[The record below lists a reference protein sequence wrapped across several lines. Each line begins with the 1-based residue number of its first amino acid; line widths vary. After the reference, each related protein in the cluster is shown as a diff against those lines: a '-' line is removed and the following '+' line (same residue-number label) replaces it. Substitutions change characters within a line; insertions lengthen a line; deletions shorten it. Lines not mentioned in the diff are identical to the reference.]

1 MNAIQEVVHLMNDE
15 DIKAF
20 SLYLDKK
27 NKRKDV
33 RNIGLFNMLKTDDIN
48 VEKKVFADKKSADA
62 YHALHKRLYDT
73 LVEFMA
79 NRSFENDTSEEHAVL
94 RLLVVSRLFFEHKL
108 TKAAFKCLAK
118 AEAIATGLEHFSLLN
133 EIYHTQI
140 QFAHLNLTLSL
151 DGAVEKFRANKKKL
165 EQEEQLNL
173 GYALLRREL
182 ADIYHKGKIVD
193 FQGLI
198 KNTIELHGI
207 SLRQV
212 LTFKSLYQILF
223 IANEYASINNDYGL
237 IEPFIVK
244 SYGFITAKEEL
255 AERHLYYHIYI
266 LYFMAN
272 FHFRNGRF
280 AESQLYLE
288 KMQEQLQKQGGKY
301 YNRFC
306 LRYFLLKS
314 LNESYSGYPG
324 QGVDTAEKA
333 LARYKKADPN
343 DSNDLR
349 LALIV
354 FYLQQDAGK
363 DAAKQMVKFSHSDSW
378 YEKKMGMDWAIKK
391 CLVEILLHT
400 QQENTELAL
409 SRIKSFKRRYK
420 KYLMGVNEERVLS
433 YLALIERYVLKP
445 EIAATPQ
452 FKNTVEQFM
461 ETARSGPKDIFV
473 MSFLA
478 WLLARVRRKTI
489 YDTTLVLLEDYFSPS
504 HSA

>member
-33 RNIGLFNMLKTDDIN
+33 RNTELFNLLKTDDIN
-48 VEKKVFADKKSADA
+48 FEKKSFQDKKSADA
-62 YHALHKRLYDT
+62 YHALRKRLYDT

-79 NRSFENDTSEEHAVL
+79 NRSFENDTSEEQAVL

-108 TKAAFKCLAK
+108 TKAAFKCLVK

-140 QFAHLNLTLSL
+140 QFAHLNLSL
-151 DGAVEKFRANKKKL
+151 PLDVVIAKFRANKQKL

-182 ADIYHKGKIVD
+182 SQMYHEGKIVD
-193 FQGLI
+193 FQALI
-198 KNTIELHGI
+198 KNTIESHGI

-223 IANEYASINNDYGL
+223 IANEYASINSDYGR
-237 IEPFIVK
+237 IAPFIVK
-244 SYGFITAKEEL
+244 SYGFITGNAAL
-255 AERHLYYHIYI
+255 ADRYLYYHIYI

-272 FHFRNGRF
+272 FHFRSGRF
-280 AESQLYLE
+280 TESQEYLE
-288 KMQEQLQKQGGKY
+288 QMRIQLQKQGGKY

-306 LRYFLLKS
+306 LRYFLLKA
-314 LNESYSGYPG
+314 LNENYSGNPG
-324 QGVDTAEKA
+324 QAIETSEKA
-333 LARYKKADPN
+333 LIQHKKADAN
-343 DSNDLR
+343 DINDLR

-354 FYLQQDAGK
+354 FYLQQDSGK
-363 DAAKQMVKFSHSDSW
+363 PAAKEMIKLSHSDSW

-400 QQENTELAL
+400 QQEHIELAL

-420 KYLMGVNEERVLS
+420 KYLVTVSEERVVS
-433 YLALIERYVLKP
+433 YLSLIERYVLKP

-452 FKNTVEQFM
+452 FKNTVEQFI
-461 ETARSGPKDIFV
+461 EEAQSGAQDIFV

-504 HSA
+504 HSV

>member
-1 MNAIQEVVHLMNDE
+1 MNALQEVIHLMNDD
-15 DIKAF
+15 DIRAF
-20 SLYLDKK
+20 TAYLSKK

-33 RNIGLFNMLKTDDIN
+33 GNIDLLNSIKTDDIN
-48 VEKKVFADKKSADA
+48 VEIKPFSDKKSADA
-62 YHALHKRLYDT
+62 YHALRKRLYDS

-79 NRSFENDTSEEHAVL
+79 NRTFENDTSEEHAVL

-108 TKAAFKCLAK
+108 TKAAYKCLAK
-118 AEAIATGLEHFSLLN
+118 AEVIADGLEHFSLLN

-140 QFAHLNLTLSL
+140 QFAHLNLALPL
-151 DGAVEKFRANKKKL
+151 DEVVQKFKDNRHKL
-165 EQEEQLNL
+165 NHEEQLNL

-182 ADIYHKGKIVD
+182 AAIYHEGRIVD
-193 FQGLI
+193 FQALI
-198 KNTIELHGI
+198 KNTIEANGI
-207 SLRQV
+207 SLKQA

-223 IANEYASINNDYGL
+223 IANEYASINSDYAL
-237 IEPFIVK
+237 ITPFVTK
-244 SYGFITAKEEL
+244 SYAFITGKEEL
-255 AERHLYYHIYI
+255 AGRHLYYHIYI

-272 FHFRNGRF
+272 FHFRSGQF
-280 AESQLYLE
+280 IEATGYLE
-288 KMQEQLQKQGGKY
+288 KMSVQLQKQNGKY

-314 LNESYSGYPG
+314 LVENYSGNPG
-324 QGVDTAEKA
+324 KGINTAEKA
-333 LARYKKADPN
+333 LAQHKKADAI
-343 DSNDLR
+343 DINDLR

-354 FYLQQDAGK
+354 FYLQHDDGRS
-363 DAAKQMVKFSHSDSW
+363 AAKEMIKLGHSDSW

-400 QQENTELAL
+400 QQENIELAL

-420 KYLMGVNEERVLS
+420 KYLLSVNEERVLQ

-445 EIAATPQ
+445 EIATTPK
-452 FKNTVEQFM
+452 FAAMVEQFM
-461 ETARSGPKDIFV
+461 GQAQSGPKDIFV

-478 WLLARVRRKTI
+478 WLLARVRKKTI
-489 YDTTLVLLEDYFSPS
+489 YDTTFEVMQYYFSPS

>member
-1 MNAIQEVVHLMNDE
+1 MNAIQEVIHLMNDE

-20 SLYLDKK
+20 NVYLNKK

-33 RNIGLFNMLKTDDIN
+33 RNTELFNLLKTDDIN
-48 VEKKVFADKKSADA
+48 LEKKSFQDKKTANA
-62 YHALHKRLYDT
+62 HHAVNKRLYDR

-118 AEAIATGLEHFSLLN
+118 AETIATGLEHFSLLN

-140 QFAHLNLTLSL
+140 QFAHLNLSLSL
-151 DGAVEKFRANKKKL
+151 DTVVEKFRINKVNL

-182 ADIYHKGKIVD
+182 ADIQHKGKIVD
-193 FQGLI
+193 FQSLI
-198 KNTIELHGI
+198 KNTIESHGI

-223 IANEYASINNDYGL
+223 IANEYASINSDYRL

-244 SYGFITAKEEL
+244 SYSFITGKEEL

-280 AESQLYLE
+280 IESQAYLK
-288 KMQEQLQKQGGKY
+288 KMHEQLQKQGGKY

-306 LRYFLLKS
+306 LRYFLLKG
-314 LNESYSGYPG
+314 LNENYSGNPG
-324 QGVDTAEKA
+324 YGIDIAEKA
-333 LARYKKADPN
+333 LAQHKKADAN
-343 DSNDLR
+343 DINDLR

-354 FYLQQDAGK
+354 FYIQQDVGRS
-363 DAAKQMVKFSHSDSW
+363 AAKEMAKFSHSDSW
-378 YEKKMGMDWAIKK
+378 YEKKMGVEWTIKK
-391 CLVEILLHT
+391 NLVEILLHT
-400 QQENTELAL
+400 QQENIELAL

-420 KYLMGVNEERVLS
+420 KYLITVNEQRVLS

-445 EIAATPQ
+445 EIAKMPR
-452 FKNTVEQFM
+452 FSNMVEEFIEDAQ
-461 ETARSGPKDIFV
+461 SGPQDIFV

-489 YDTTLVLLEDYFSPS
+489 YDTTLELLENYFSPT

>member
-1 MNAIQEVVHLMNDE
+1 MNAIQEVVQLMNDQ

-20 SLYLDKK
+20 SVYLDKK

-33 RNIGLFNMLKTDDIN
+33 RNTELFNLLKTDDIKL
-48 VEKKVFADKKSADA
+48 EKKSFSDKKSADA
-62 YHALHKRLYDT
+62 YHALSKRLYDT

-79 NRSFENDTSEEHAVL
+79 NRSFENDTSDEHAVL

-108 TKAAFKCLAK
+108 TKAAFKCLSK

-133 EIYHTQI
+133 EIYHIQI
-140 QFAHLNLTLSL
+140 QFAHLDLAFQL
-151 DGAVEKFRANKKKL
+151 DGVVKKFSDNKKKL

-182 ADIYHKGKIVD
+182 AQMYHEGKIVD
-193 FQGLI
+193 FQALI
-198 KNTIELHGI
+198 RNTIESHGI

-223 IANEYASINNDYGL
+223 IANEYASINSDYGR
-237 IEPFIVK
+237 IAPFMVK
-244 SYGFITAKEEL
+244 SYTFITGNAAL

-272 FHFRNGRF
+272 FDFRNGRF
-280 AESQLYLE
+280 AQSQDYLE
-288 KMQEQLQKQGGKY
+288 KMREQLDKQGGKY

-306 LRYFLLKS
+306 LRYFLLKA
-314 LNESYSGYPG
+314 LNENYSGNPG
-324 QGVDTAEKA
+324 KATDTAEKA
-333 LARYKKADPN
+333 LEQHKKADVN

-354 FYLQQDAGK
+354 FYLQQDSGK
-363 DAAKQMVKFSHSDSW
+363 SAAKEMVKLGHSDSW

-420 KYLMGVNEERVLS
+420 KYLVTVSEERVLS

-445 EIAATPQ
+445 EIATTPQ
-452 FKNTVEQFM
+452 FKNRVEQFI
-461 ETARSGPKDIFV
+461 EQAQDGPQDIFV

-489 YDTTLVLLEDYFSPS
+489 YDTTLVLLQDYFSPS

>member
-1 MNAIQEVVHLMNDE
+1 MNAIQEVIHLMNNE

-20 SLYLDKK
+20 SLYIDKK

-33 RNIGLFNMLKTDDIN
+33 RNTELFDLLKTDDIN
-48 VEKKVFADKKSADA
+48 AEKKSLPDKKSADA
-62 YHALHKRLYDT
+62 YHALRKRLYDT

-79 NRSFENDTSEEHAVL
+79 NRSFENDTSEEHAIL

-118 AEAIATGLEHFSLLN
+118 AETIAAGLEHFSLLN
-133 EIYHTQI
+133 EIYHAQI
-140 QFAHLNLTLSL
+140 QFAHLNPLLPL
-151 DGAVEKFRANKKKL
+151 DDVIEKFRTNKQKL

-182 ADIYHKGKIVD
+182 SQMYHESKIVD
-193 FQGLI
+193 FQALI
-198 KNTIELHGI
+198 RNTIESHGI

-223 IANEYASINNDYGL
+223 IANEYASLNSDYGR
-237 IEPFIVK
+237 IAPFIVK
-244 SYGFITAKEEL
+244 SYTFITGNAAL
-255 AERHLYYHIYI
+255 ADRHLYYHIYI

-280 AESQLYLE
+280 NESQEYLD
-288 KMQEQLQKQGGKY
+288 KMQNQLQKQGGKY

-306 LRYFLLKS
+306 LRYFLLKA
-314 LNESYSGYPG
+314 LNENYSGNPG
-324 QGVDTAEKA
+324 RATETAEKA
-333 LARYKKADPN
+333 LTQHKKADAN

-354 FYLQQDAGK
+354 FYLQQDAGR
-363 DAAKQMVKFSHSDSW
+363 DAAKEMIKLTHSDSW

-400 QQENTELAL
+400 QQEHTELAI

-420 KYLMGVNEERVLS
+420 KYLITVNEERVVQ
-433 YLALIERYVLKP
+433 YLMLIERYVLKP
-445 EIAATPQ
+445 EIITTQ
-452 FKNTVEQFM
+452 RFKNTVEEFI
-461 ETARSGPKDIFV
+461 EGAHSEPKDIFV

-478 WLLARVRRKTI
+478 WLLARVNRKPV
-489 YDTTLVLLEDYFSPS
+489 YDTTLTLLEDYF
-504 HSA
+504 

>member
-1 MNAIQEVVHLMNDE
+1 MNAIQEVIHLMNSE

-20 SLYLDKK
+20 NLYLDKK

-33 RNIGLFNMLKTDDIN
+33 RNADLFNLLKTDDIKA
-48 VEKKVFADKKSADA
+48 EKKSFENKKSADA
-62 YHALHKRLYDT
+62 HHALRKRLYDT

-118 AEAIATGLEHFSLLN
+118 AENIAKGLEQFSLLN
-133 EIYHTQI
+133 EIYHAQI
-140 QFAHLNLTLSL
+140 QFAHLNPVLLL
-151 DGAVEKFRANKKKL
+151 DDVIEKFRANKQKL

-182 ADIYHKGKIVD
+182 SQMYHEGKIVD
-193 FQGLI
+193 FQELI
-198 KNTIELHGI
+198 KNTIESHGI

-223 IANEYASINNDYGL
+223 IANEYASLNSDYGR
-237 IEPFIVK
+237 ITPFIVK
-244 SYGFITAKEEL
+244 SYKFITGNAAL
-255 AERHLYYHIYI
+255 ADRHLYYHIYI

-272 FHFRNGRF
+272 FHFRSGRF
-280 AESQLYLE
+280 AESQEYLE
-288 KMQEQLQKQGGKY
+288 MMYGQLQKQSGKY

-306 LRYFLLKS
+306 LRYFLLKA
-314 LNESYSGYPG
+314 LNENYSGNPG
-324 QGVDTAEKA
+324 KATATAEKA
-333 LARYKKADPN
+333 LIQHKKADAN
-343 DSNDLR
+343 DINDLR

-354 FYLQQDAGK
+354 FYLQQDAGR
-363 DAAKQMVKFSHSDSW
+363 DAAREMVKLTHSDSW
-378 YEKKMGMDWAIKK
+378 YEKKMGIEWAIKK

-400 QQENTELAL
+400 QQEHTELAI

-420 KYLMGVNEERVLS
+420 KYLVTVNEDRVVQ
-433 YLALIERYVLKP
+433 YLMLIERYVLKP
-445 EIAATPQ
+445 EIITTPK
-452 FKNTVEQFM
+452 FKITVEQFIA
-461 ETARSGPKDIFV
+461 EAQSGPQDIFV
-473 MSFLA
+473 MSFVA
-478 WLLARVRRKTI
+478 WLLARVNRKPV
-489 YDTTLVLLEDYFSPS
+489 YDTTQELLQDYFSPS

>member
-1 MNAIQEVVHLMNDE
+1 MNTIQEVVHLMNDE

-33 RNIGLFNMLKTDDIN
+33 RNTELFELLKTDDIN
-48 VEKKVFADKKSADA
+48 IEKKSFTDKKSADA
-62 YHALHKRLYDT
+62 HHALRKRLYDT

-118 AEAIATGLEHFSLLN
+118 AEAIATGLEHFSLLS

-140 QFAHLNLTLSL
+140 QFAHLNLSL
-151 DGAVEKFRANKKKL
+151 PLDAVVEKFRDNKKKL

-182 ADIYHKGKIVD
+182 SHIYHEGKVVD
-193 FQGLI
+193 FQALI
-198 KNTIELHGI
+198 KNTIESLGI

-223 IANEYASINNDYGL
+223 IANEYASINSDYGR
-237 IEPFIVK
+237 IAPFIMK
-244 SYGFITAKEEL
+244 SYGFITGNAAL

-280 AESQLYLE
+280 AESQSYLA
-288 KMQEQLQKQGGKY
+288 QLHEQLQKQGGKY
-301 YNRFC
+301 HNRFC

-314 LNESYSGYPG
+314 LNENYSGFPG
-324 QGVDTAEKA
+324 QGIDTAEKA
-333 LARYKKADPN
+333 LAQYKKADVN
-343 DSNDLR
+343 DTNDLR

-354 FYLQQDAGK
+354 FYLQQDSGRS
-363 DAAKQMVKFSHSDSW
+363 AAKEMVKFSHSDSW

-391 CLVEILLHT
+391 NLVEILLHT
-400 QQENTELAL
+400 QQEHIELAL

-420 KYLMGVNEERVLS
+420 KYLVSVNEERVLG
-433 YLALIERYVLKP
+433 YLALIERYALKP
-445 EIAATPQ
+445 EIASTSKFQ
-452 FKNTVEQFM
+452 ETVEQFM
-461 ETARSGPKDIFV
+461 AEARSGPKDIFV

-489 YDTTLVLLEDYFSPS
+489 YDTTLTLLEDYFSPS

>member
-33 RNIGLFNMLKTDDIN
+33 RNTELFELLKTDDIN
-48 VEKKVFADKKSADA
+48 VEKKAFQDKKSADA
-62 YHALHKRLYDT
+62 YHALRKRLYDT

-79 NRSFENDTSEEHAVL
+79 NRSFENDTSQEHAIV

-118 AEAIATGLEHFSLLN
+118 AEAIAVEIEHFSLLN

-140 QFAHLNLTLSL
+140 QFAHLNLALAL
-151 DGAVEKFRANKKKL
+151 DEVVAKFSANKKKL

-182 ADIYHKGKIVD
+182 AQVYHEGKIVN
-193 FQGLI
+193 FQELI
-198 KNTIELHGI
+198 KNTITTHGI

-223 IANEYASINNDYGL
+223 IANEYASINSDYGL
-237 IEPFIVK
+237 IAPFIAK
-244 SYGFITAKEEL
+244 SYRFITGNAAL
-255 AERHLYYHIYI
+255 ADRHLYYHIYI

-280 AESQLYLE
+280 AESQEYLE
-288 KMQEQLQKQGGKY
+288 KMREQLQKQGGKY

-306 LRYFLLKS
+306 LRYFLLKA
-314 LNESYSGYPG
+314 LNENYSGNPG
-324 QGVDTAEKA
+324 KATDTAEKA
-333 LARYKKADPN
+333 LAQHKKADAN
-343 DSNDLR
+343 DINDLR
-349 LALIV
+349 LLLIV
-354 FYLQQDAGK
+354 IYLQQDAGR
-363 DAAKQMVKFSHSDSW
+363 DAAKEMVKLGHSDSW

-400 QQENTELAL
+400 QQEHIELAL

-420 KYLMGVNEERVLS
+420 KYLITVNEERVVHYLS
-433 YLALIERYVLKP
+433 LIERYVLKP
-445 EIAATPQ
+445 EIATAPK
-452 FKNTVEQFM
+452 FKNTVEEFIGQ
-461 ETARSGPKDIFV
+461 AQSGPQDIFV

-478 WLLARVRRKTI
+478 WLLARVNRKPV
-489 YDTTLVLLEDYFSPS
+489 YDTTLKLLEHYFSPS

>member
-1 MNAIQEVVHLMNDE
+1 MNAIQEVIHLMNNE

-20 SLYLDKK
+20 TMYLDKK

-33 RNIGLFNMLKTDDIN
+33 RNIELFNLLKTDDIN
-48 VEKKVFADKKSADA
+48 SEKKIFPDKKSADA

-79 NRSFENDTSEEHAVL
+79 NRSFENDSSEEHAVL

-108 TKAAFKCLAK
+108 TKAAFKSLAK
-118 AEAIATGLEHFSLLN
+118 AEAIAAGLEHFSLLN

-140 QFAHLNLTLSL
+140 QFAHLNPALPL
-151 DGAVEKFRANKKKL
+151 DAVVVKFKANKKKL

-173 GYALLRREL
+173 GYALLRCEL

-193 FQGLI
+193 FQALI

-223 IANEYASINNDYGL
+223 IANEYASINSDYGL

-244 SYGFITAKEEL
+244 SYGFITGNAAL

-280 AESQLYLE
+280 AESKLYLE
-288 KMQEQLQKQGGKY
+288 KMNAQLQKQDGKY

-314 LNESYSGYPG
+314 LNESYSGNPG
-324 QGVDTAEKA
+324 QGIDSAEKA
-333 LARYKKADPN
+333 LARHKKADPN

-354 FYLQQDAGK
+354 LYLQQDAGK
-363 DAAKQMVKFSHSDSW
+363 DAAKQMVKLSHSDSW

-400 QQENTELAL
+400 QQEHTELAL

-420 KYLMGVNEERVLS
+420 KYLAGVNEERVLS

-452 FKNTVEQFM
+452 FKNRVEQFM

-478 WLLARVRRKTI
+478 WLLARVRHQSI
-489 YDTTLVLLEDYFSPS
+489 YTTTLALLEDYFSPS